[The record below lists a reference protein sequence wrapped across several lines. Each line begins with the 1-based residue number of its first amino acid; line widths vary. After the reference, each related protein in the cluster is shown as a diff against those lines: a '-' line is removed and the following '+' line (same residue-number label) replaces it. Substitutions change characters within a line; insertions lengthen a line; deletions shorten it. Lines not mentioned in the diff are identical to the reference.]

1 MMENRKKC
9 VKRADFGRRLK
20 KLRDKRGISQQVL
33 ADFCGISKNTVARYE
48 RGERIPNI
56 ETAELIAD
64 FFGVTIEYLYRAH
77 N

>member
-1 MMENRKKC
+1 MESMEKC
-9 VKRADFGRRLK
+9 VKRMEFGGQLK

-56 ETAELIAD
+56 ETAGLIAD
-64 FFGVTIEYLYRAH
+64 FFGVTMEYLYRVH